1 MLRTLHLRGYR
12 SLLDFRLELGRVT
25 VVTGGNGVGKS
36 NLYRA
41 LAMMQRMAEGNF
53 AAAIAAEGG
62 MPSVAWAGQRKKD
75 KPIRV
80 EWELEHDFFHYT
92 MECGLVPTVPGQD
105 TDFRTDPD
113 LKQESLRLHQKGK
126 GREVARRKGPAVQLR
141 NREGVFESSPLPLH
155 APESMLSEIRD
166 GIEFPG
172 LSAAREI
179 LLSWR
184 FYHQFRTD
192 LDSIL
197 RRPQVGAWS
206 PVLAHDGANLAATL
220 RTIVETGRGE
230 PLREAVEQGF
240 PGTRWRTLDA
250 NARFQLQILR
260 PGLKRWMDASELS
273 DGTLRFF
280 CLCAALLTPKPPPLI
295 VLNEPENSLH
305 AGLMPA
311 LAGLIAAVPPETQL
325 IVVTHSEALAREI
338 GERTDSRKIDLI
350 NQDGE
355 TRLAEHAGPRRV
367 WTFSG
372 RDEDD
377 D

>member
-41 LAMMQRMAEGNF
+41 LAMLQRMAEGNF

-62 MPSVAWAGQRKKD
+62 MPSVAWAGPRKKD

-80 EWELEHDFFHYT
+80 EWEVEHDFFHYS
-92 MECGLVPTVPGQD
+92 MACGLIPAAPG
-105 TDFRTDPD
+105 TTAFHTDPD
-113 LKQESLRLHQKGK
+113 IKVESLRLQRHGK
-126 GREVARRKGPAVQLR
+126 GQEVARRKGPMVELR
-141 NREGVFESSPLPLH
+141 AGEGGFERSPLPLH
-155 APESMLSEIRD
+155 APESMLAEVRD
-166 GIEFPG
+166 GIRYPG
-172 LSAAREI
+172 LAAAREI
-179 LLSWR
+179 FLTWR

-192 LDSIL
+192 ADSPL
-197 RRPQVGAWS
+197 RRPLIGSWS
-206 PVLAHDGANLAATL
+206 PVLSHDGANLAATL
-220 RTIVETGRGE
+220 QTILESKCDE
-230 PLREAVEQGF
+230 PLEAAIAEAF
-240 PGTRWRTLDA
+240 PGLHWTPGEGSG
-250 NARFQLQILR
+250 RFQLRIQK

-280 CLCAALLTPKPPPLI
+280 CVCAALLTPKPPPLI

-311 LAGLIAAVPPETQL
+311 LAGLIAAVPPQTQL

-338 GERTDSRKIDLI
+338 GERADSRKIDLI
-350 NQDGE
+350 NQEGE

-372 RDEDD
+372 GDD

>member
-62 MPSVAWAGQRKKD
+62 MPSVAWAGPRPKD

-80 EWELEHDFFHYT
+80 GWELEHDFFHYS
-92 MECGLVPTVPGQD
+92 MECGLIPVAPGPEATV
-105 TDFRTDPD
+105 FRTDPD
-113 LKQESLRLHQKGK
+113 IKIEKLRLQRHGK
-126 GREVARRKGPAVQLR
+126 GQEVARRKGPLVELR
-141 NREGVFESSPLPLH
+141 AGEGGFERSPLPLH
-155 APESMLSEIRD
+155 APESMLAEVRD
-166 GIEFPG
+166 GIRYPG

-179 LLSWR
+179 FLTWR

-192 LDSIL
+192 ADSPL
-197 RRPQVGAWS
+197 RRALIGSWS
-206 PVLAHDGANLAATL
+206 PVLAHDGSNLAATL
-220 RTIVETGRGE
+220 QTILESKCDA
-230 PLREAVEQGF
+230 PLEAAVAEAF
-240 PGTRWRTLDA
+240 PGMDWAPMDGSRQ
-250 NARFQLQILR
+250 FQLRIQK

-280 CLCAALLTPKPPPLI
+280 CLCAVLLTPKPPPLI

-305 AGLMPA
+305 AGLLPA
-311 LAGLIAAVPPETQL
+311 LAGLIVAVPPETQL
-325 IVVTHSEALAREI
+325 IIVTHSEALAREI
-338 GERTDSRKIDLI
+338 EERVESRKIDLI
-350 NQDGE
+350 NQNGE
-355 TRLAEHAGPRRV
+355 TRLAQHAGPRRV

-372 RDEDD
+372 SDED
-377 D
+377 